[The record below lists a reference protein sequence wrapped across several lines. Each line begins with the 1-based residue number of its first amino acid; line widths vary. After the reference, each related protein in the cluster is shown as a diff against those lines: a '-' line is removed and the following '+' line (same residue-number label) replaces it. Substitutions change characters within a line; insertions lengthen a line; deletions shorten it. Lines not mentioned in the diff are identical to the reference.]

1 MRKKIIVSTLLAG
14 LMLSTSAY
22 ANNLSTKDAQQ
33 LKTIVNTEVSNH
45 RQSLTKAPKEITD
58 GLQKTVVALRALQ
71 QNQPDTA
78 KKALTEAT
86 KLFDKA
92 LKNDPKLTLVPV
104 ADEVEVNDFTG
115 DAKLVKN
122 VIKSVQQMLEANDTQ
137 AARETLM
144 MLQDEI
150 DVQTRYLP
158 MGIYPLATKDA
169 LKALDKGD
177 SKAAFTIL
185 ATALNGVV
193 TQVVIIP
200 IPLLTA
206 ADLVDQASKLDKSN
220 KKDATKLLDQ
230 AQDELEKAVLLGYT
244 TKHAPEYENLQKEI
258 ANIEKEIEGK
268 NMVEKLYENIKKDF
282 KSLVSKHKESAEK

>member
-1 MRKKIIVSTLLAG
+1 MTKKIMVSTLLAG

-22 ANNLSTKDAQQ
+22 ANNVSAKDAQQ
-33 LKTIVNTEVSNH
+33 LKTIVNTEVSAH
-45 RQSLTKAPKEITD
+45 RQALTQAPKEITD
-58 GLQKTVVALRALQ
+58 GLQQTVVALRALQ
-71 QNQPDTA
+71 QNQPDSA

-86 KLFDKA
+86 KLFDEA
-92 LKNDPKLTLVPV
+92 LKNNPKLTLVPV

-115 DAKLVKN
+115 DAKLVKH
-122 VIKSVQQMLEANDTQ
+122 VIKSVEEMLEANDTQ

-144 MLQDEI
+144 TLQDEI
-150 DVQTRYLP
+150 DMQTRYLP

-169 LKALDKGD
+169 LKALNKGD
-177 SKAAFTIL
+177 TKGAFTTL

-206 ADLVDQASKLDKSN
+206 ADFVDQASKLDKSN

-244 TKHAPEYENLQKEI
+244 QKHASEYENLKKEI
-258 ANIEKEIEGK
+258 GNIQKEIEGK
-268 NMVEKLYENIKKDF
+268 NMVEKLYDNIKNDF
-282 KSLVSKHKESAEK
+282 KALVSKHKKSAGK